1 MGTMADSD
9 GSLKYPQWFALMK
22 SVLSLNHGNAVPERS
37 FSVEN
42 IMLESPGY
50 TIGNGTIAALRLV
63 KDSIRKKGGMDK
75 FPISRKLHSYSL
87 NHLQSSGSISH
98 QRVGKMKEKEISN
111 CRKKLLQLLLRQES
125 KSLKSASCTWKLQ
138 MKSSLMVTDVGVAL
152 EFLKKTL
159 VRKAAKTVQT
169 KS

>member
-9 GSLKYPQWFALMK
+9 GSLKYPQWCALMK

-87 NHLQSSGSISH
+87 NHLQSNGSISH

-125 KSLKSASCTWKLQ
+125 KSLLNNWKRNWKVLAARESCRW
-138 MKSSLMVTDVGVAL
+138 SHHWW
-152 EFLKKTL
+152 
-159 VRKAAKTVQT
+159 
-169 KS
+169 